1 VKVPAVTSNN
11 DDIDGTTCNLTTF
24 HLHHTIVKTSSHY
37 FATFP
42 EPKVGRTINDLDSSS
57 FAICVEY
64 MYTGEGYQKIT
75 HDNVANVLNA
85 VELLQIDGLK
95 QVCLDYLDMNINHD
109 NYEQVVTLADRYN
122 SEELK
127 ESAMRFESVNSS
139 RDALVSKRE
148 TLVKSVQRI
157 GHEKRSAICKEEELN
172 KQLKDIEEQLDNIFD
187 EQRTQILL
195 SKSKISKGVRD
206 PGSFHISDSIGHVVH
221 PSSNDLVYEGSST
234 YGDTY
239 TGNVTDCYDY
249 KTCRTP
255 PPTESQFQTYGI
267 VKSHD
272 SILTAIKAA
281 KSGDRIYLLP
291 GDYDNYNTYG
301 DDVDIKKSLEFIG
314 LGDVNDIE
322 IEMQEQYIISAAVGF
337 YNIKFLENRYWCKEN
352 YEHLFTEPNCAQG
365 AGSHSLVYF
374 DAPGEGNELVIKN
387 CVFKMGT
394 TKDDAFPT
402 RVSGVFVQRS
412 KSAIIE
418 GCNFIGGA
426 GSAIVV
432 VSDPRQHIPK
442 IEINGNNFINNG
454 QPFFTEVSMKLAVD
468 SQSDKKK
475 LIAIPS
481 HEITPG
487 PASVELWKF
496 KKEGSRLRF
505 GNYNVT
511 EQGEHNDI
519 CSANMSGNKFTNNLR
534 APLVYRDVISSTVK
548 AIQDKDNSW
557 ELYDRLPDGGSLIS
571 DLLEGFNLSISN
583 NVLESNGLS
592 FDKETVS
599 KMKCNR
605 NNNSADMMG
614 RFLDGNSLLV
624 IKHSI
629 TRFDQN
635 SFPHDWEVEYT

>member
-1 VKVPAVTSNN
+1 MKVPTAPTNNN
-11 DDIDGTTCNLTTF
+11 DDNVDNGDTCNLTTF

-85 VELLQIDGLK
+85 AELLQIDGLK

-109 NYEQVVTLADRYN
+109 NYEQIIDLASRYN

-127 ESAMRFESVNSS
+127 QSAMRFESVNSS

-157 GHEKRSAICKEEELN
+157 GHEKRSIISKEEELN
-172 KQLKDIEEQLDNIFD
+172 KQLEDIEEQLNDIFD

-195 SKSKISKGVRD
+195 AKSKSSKGNSEI
-206 PGSFHISDSIGHVVH
+206 PHAFGSFHNSDSNSIGHIVH
-221 PSSNDLVYEGSST
+221 SSSNDLVYEGSST

-239 TGNVTDCYDY
+239 TGNVTDCYEY

-301 DDVDIKKSLEFIG
+301 DDIDIKKSLEFIG
-314 LGDVNDIE
+314 LGDVNEIE

-337 YNIKFLENRYWCKEN
+337 YNITFLENRYWCKQN

-432 VSDPRQHIPK
+432 VNDPRQHIPN

-454 QPFFTEVSMKLAVD
+454 QPFFTEVSMKLAAD
-468 SQSDKKK
+468 SQSEKKK
-475 LIAIPS
+475 FIAIMKLLP
-481 HEITPG
+481 
-487 PASVELWKF
+487 VQ
-496 KKEGSRLRF
+496 LR
-505 GNYNVT
+505 
-511 EQGEHNDI
+511 
-519 CSANMSGNKFTNNLR
+519 
-534 APLVYRDVISSTVK
+534 
-548 AIQDKDNSW
+548 
-557 ELYDRLPDGGSLIS
+557 
-571 DLLEGFNLSISN
+571 
-583 NVLESNGLS
+583 
-592 FDKETVS
+592 
-599 KMKCNR
+599 
-605 NNNSADMMG
+605 
-614 RFLDGNSLLV
+614 
-624 IKHSI
+624 
-629 TRFDQN
+629 
-635 SFPHDWEVEYT
+635 